1 MLTIGILLLLS
12 GVTYV
17 VLAQLRHPRVK
28 DEKGVQP
35 GMTDG
40 DPGIYDAST
49 PADCG
54 DAGGGDGGSCD

>member
-17 VLAQLRHPRVK
+17 VVAQLRRPPAK
-28 DEKGVQP
+28 DEKGLQP

-40 DPGIYDAST
+40 DPGIHDASM

-54 DAGGGDGGSCD
+54 DPGGGDGGSCD